1 MSSINEW
8 KRRNNSL
15 DAINKQ
21 LSDKIL
27 VLEAEIDQLKKR
39 AALDEDFSKYID
51 SRDELMARKDEYIQT
66 LVAEN
71 EKLKVE
77 RAELEKN
84 VKTWKMQAEKTA
96 KEYRAMEKKMEEQES
111 KLADISDR
119 YIYSEINGAIEKENY
134 KEKYESLKKNIK
146 RDDNNRIETKWMVNY
161 AKEKPES
168 RSGATAIRD
177 MLTDYY
183 LSSEKMPQADA
194 MKNLREINKI
204 PEEYDA
210 NHPRQPLISSA
221 DQVVVNNHGTV
232 EHQ

>member
-21 LSDKIL
+21 LSEKIL

-119 YIYSEINGAIEKENY
+119 YIFSTINEVIEKGNY
-134 KEKYESLKKNIK
+134 KAKYESLKKNIK
-146 RDDNNRIETKWMVNY
+146 RDDNNKIETRWMVDY
-161 AKEKPES
+161 AKKKPES
-168 RSGATAIRD
+168 RSGATAIKD

-183 LSSEKMPQADA
+183 LSNEKMPQADA

-204 PEEYDA
+204 PEDYDA
-210 NHPRQPLISSA
+210 NHPKQPLISSA

-232 EHQ
+232 EH

>member
-8 KRRNNSL
+8 KRRNKSL

-27 VLEAEIDQLKKR
+27 VLEAEIEQLKKR

-51 SRDELMARKDEYIQT
+51 SRDELMARKEEYIQT
-66 LVAEN
+66 LAAEN
-71 EKLKVE
+71 KKLKGE
-77 RAELEKN
+77 RDELEKS
-84 VKTWKMQAEKTA
+84 VKTWQMQAEKTA

-232 EHQ
+232 KH

>member
-1 MSSINEW
+1 
-8 KRRNNSL
+8 
-15 DAINKQ
+15 
-21 LSDKIL
+21 
-27 VLEAEIDQLKKR
+27 
-39 AALDEDFSKYID
+39 
-51 SRDELMARKDEYIQT
+51 MARKDEYIQT

-71 EKLKVE
+71 EKLKGE
-77 RAELEKN
+77 RDELEKS
-84 VKTWKMQAEKTA
+84 VKTWQTQAEKTA

-119 YIYSEINGAIEKENY
+119 YICSTINGAIEKENY

-146 RDDNNRIETKWMVNY
+146 RDDINRIETNWMVDY
-161 AKEKPES
+161 AKKKPES

-177 MLTDYY
+177 MLNDYY

-204 PEEYDA
+204 PEDYDA
-210 NHPRQPLISSA
+210 NHPKQPLISSA

-232 EHQ
+232 EH

>member
-119 YIYSEINGAIEKENY
+119 YICSTINGAIEKENY
-134 KEKYESLKKNIK
+134 KEKYESLKKNFK
-146 RDDNNRIETKWMVNY
+146 RDDINRIETNWMVDY
-161 AKEKPES
+161 AKKKPES

-177 MLTDYY
+177 MLNDYY

-194 MKNLREINKI
+194 MKKLREINKI
-204 PEEYDA
+204 PDDYDA
-210 NHPRQPLISSA
+210 NHPKQPLISSA

-232 EHQ
+232 KH

>member
-21 LSDKIL
+21 LSEKIL
-27 VLEAEIDQLKKR
+27 VLEAEIKQLRKR

-66 LVAEN
+66 LAAEN
-71 EKLKVE
+71 KKLKGE
-77 RAELEKN
+77 RDELEKS
-84 VKTWKMQAEKTA
+84 VKTWQMQAEKTA

-210 NHPRQPLISSA
+210 NHPKQPLISSA

-232 EHQ
+232 KH

>member
-1 MSSINEW
+1 MSLINEW
-8 KRRNNSL
+8 KLRNNSL

-27 VLEAEIDQLKKR
+27 VLEAEIEQLKKR

-71 EKLKVE
+71 EKLKGE
-77 RAELEKN
+77 RDELEKS
-84 VKTWKMQAEKTA
+84 VKTWQTQAEKTA

-111 KLADISDR
+111 KLADISLR
-119 YIYSEINGAIEKENY
+119 YNFSAINEIIEKGNY
-134 KEKYESLKKNIK
+134 KVKYESLKKNIK
-146 RDDNNRIETKWMVNY
+146 RDDINRIETNWMVDY
-161 AKEKPES
+161 AKKKPES

-177 MLTDYY
+177 MLNDYY

-194 MKNLREINKI
+194 MKKLREINKI
-204 PEEYDA
+204 PEDYDA
-210 NHPRQPLISSA
+210 NHPKQPLISSA

-232 EHQ
+232 EH

>member
-15 DAINKQ
+15 DAINKL

-27 VLEAEIDQLKKR
+27 VLEAEIKQLRKR

-66 LVAEN
+66 LAAEN
-71 EKLKVE
+71 KKLKGE
-77 RAELEKN
+77 RDELEKS
-84 VKTWKMQAEKTA
+84 VKTWQMQAEKTA

-232 EHQ
+232 EH

>member
-119 YIYSEINGAIEKENY
+119 YIFSTINEVIEKGNY
-134 KEKYESLKKNIK
+134 KAKYESLKKNIK
-146 RDDNNRIETKWMVNY
+146 RDDNNKIETRWMVDY
-161 AKEKPES
+161 AKKKPES

-177 MLTDYY
+177 MLNDYY
-183 LSSEKMPQADA
+183 LSNEKMPQADA
-194 MKNLREINKI
+194 MKKLREINKI
-204 PEEYDA
+204 PDDYDA
-210 NHPRQPLISSA
+210 NHPKQPLISSA

-232 EHQ
+232 EH

>member
-71 EKLKVE
+71 EKLKGE
-77 RAELEKN
+77 RDDLEKS
-84 VKTWKMQAEKTA
+84 VKTWQTQAEKTSI
-96 KEYRAMEKKMEEQES
+96 EYREMEKKMEEHES
-111 KLADISDR
+111 LLAEISGR
-119 YIYSEINGAIEKENY
+119 YIYPEINGAIEKGNY
-134 KEKYESLKKNIK
+134 KVKYESLKKNIK
-146 RDDNNRIETKWMVNY
+146 RDDINRIETNWMVDY
-161 AKEKPES
+161 AKKKPES

-177 MLTDYY
+177 MLNDYY

-232 EHQ
+232 KH

>member
-21 LSDKIL
+21 LSDKIS
-27 VLEAEIDQLKKR
+27 VLEAEIDQLKRR

-71 EKLKVE
+71 EKLKGE
-77 RAELEKN
+77 RDELEKS
-84 VKTWKMQAEKTA
+84 VKTWQTQAEKTA
-96 KEYRAMEKKMEEQES
+96 WEYRDIEKKMEEQES

-119 YIYSEINGAIEKENY
+119 YICSTINGAIEKENY
-134 KEKYESLKKNIK
+134 KAKYESLKKNIK
-146 RDDNNRIETKWMVNY
+146 RDDNNKIETKWMVDY
-161 AKEKPES
+161 AKKKPES
-168 RSGATAIRD
+168 RSGATAIKD

-194 MKNLREINKI
+194 MKKLREINKI
-204 PEEYDA
+204 PDDYDA
-210 NHPRQPLISSA
+210 NHPKQPLISSA

-232 EHQ
+232 KH

>member
-1 MSSINEW
+1 MSLISELN
-8 KRRNNSL
+8 RRNKSL

-27 VLEAEIDQLKKR
+27 VLEAEIEQLKKR

-119 YIYSEINGAIEKENY
+119 YICSTINGAIEKENY

-146 RDDNNRIETKWMVNY
+146 RDDINRIETNWMVDY
-161 AKEKPES
+161 AKKKPES

-177 MLTDYY
+177 MLNDYY

-194 MKNLREINKI
+194 MKKLREINKI
-204 PEEYDA
+204 PDDYDA
-210 NHPRQPLISSA
+210 NHPKQPLISSA

-232 EHQ
+232 EH

>member
-15 DAINKQ
+15 DAINKL

-27 VLEAEIDQLKKR
+27 VLEAEIKQLRKR

-71 EKLKVE
+71 EKLKGE
-77 RAELEKN
+77 RDELEKS
-84 VKTWKMQAEKTA
+84 VKTWQMQAEKTA

-204 PEEYDA
+204 PEDYDA

-232 EHQ
+232 EH

>member
-119 YIYSEINGAIEKENY
+119 YICSTINGAIEKGNY
-134 KEKYESLKKNIK
+134 KVKYESLKKNIK
-146 RDDNNRIETKWMVNY
+146 RDDINRIETKWMVDY
-161 AKEKPES
+161 AKKKPES
-168 RSGATAIRD
+168 RSGATAIKD

-183 LSSEKMPQADA
+183 LSNEKMPQADA

-204 PEEYDA
+204 PEDYDA

-232 EHQ
+232 EH

>member
-15 DAINKQ
+15 DAINKL

-27 VLEAEIDQLKKR
+27 VLEAEIEQLKKR

-66 LVAEN
+66 LAAEN
-71 EKLKVE
+71 KKLKGE
-77 RAELEKN
+77 RDELEKS
-84 VKTWKMQAEKTA
+84 VKTWQMQAEKTA

-232 EHQ
+232 KH

>member
-15 DAINKQ
+15 DAINKL

-27 VLEAEIDQLKKR
+27 VLEAEIKQLRKR

-66 LVAEN
+66 LAAEN
-71 EKLKVE
+71 KKLKGE
-77 RAELEKN
+77 RDELEKS
-84 VKTWKMQAEKTA
+84 VKTWQMQAEKTA

-177 MLTDYY
+177 MLNDYY

-194 MKNLREINKI
+194 MKKLREINKI
-204 PEEYDA
+204 PDDYEA
-210 NHPRQPLISSA
+210 NHPKQPLISSA

-232 EHQ
+232 EH

>member
-15 DAINKQ
+15 DAINKL

-27 VLEAEIDQLKKR
+27 VLEAEIDQLRKR

-71 EKLKVE
+71 EKLKGE
-77 RAELEKN
+77 RDELEKS
-84 VKTWKMQAEKTA
+84 VKTWQTQAEKTA

-111 KLADISDR
+111 KLADISLR
-119 YIYSEINGAIEKENY
+119 YEVIEKGNY
-134 KEKYESLKKNIK
+134 KAKYESLKKNIK
-146 RDDNNRIETKWMVNY
+146 RDDNNKIETRWMVDY
-161 AKEKPES
+161 AKKKPES

-177 MLTDYY
+177 MLNDYY

-204 PEEYDA
+204 PEDYDA

-232 EHQ
+232 EH

>member
-51 SRDELMARKDEYIQT
+51 SRDELMAKKDEYIRT

-119 YIYSEINGAIEKENY
+119 YICSTINGAIEKENY
-134 KEKYESLKKNIK
+134 KEKYESLKKNFK
-146 RDDNNRIETKWMVNY
+146 RDDINRIETNWMVDY
-161 AKEKPES
+161 AKKKPES

-177 MLTDYY
+177 MLNDYY

-194 MKNLREINKI
+194 MKKLREINKI
-204 PEEYDA
+204 PDDYDA
-210 NHPRQPLISSA
+210 NHPKQPLISSA

-232 EHQ
+232 EH

>member
-1 MSSINEW
+1 MSSISELN
-8 KRRNNSL
+8 RRNKSL

-27 VLEAEIDQLKKR
+27 VLEAEIEQLKKR

-51 SRDELMARKDEYIQT
+51 SRDELMARKEEYIQT
-66 LVAEN
+66 LAAEN
-71 EKLKVE
+71 KKLKGE
-77 RAELEKN
+77 RDELEKS
-84 VKTWKMQAEKTA
+84 VKTWQMQAEKTA

-134 KEKYESLKKNIK
+134 KEKYESLKKNFK
-146 RDDNNRIETKWMVNY
+146 RDDINRIETNWMVDY
-161 AKEKPES
+161 AKKKPES

-232 EHQ
+232 KH

>member
-21 LSDKIL
+21 LSEKIL

-51 SRDELMARKDEYIQT
+51 SRDELMAKKDEYIQT

-77 RAELEKN
+77 RAELEKS
-84 VKTWKMQAEKTA
+84 VKTWQTQAEKTA
-96 KEYRAMEKKMEEQES
+96 KEYRAMEKKMEEHES
-111 KLADISDR
+111 LLAEISDR
-119 YIYSEINGAIEKENY
+119 YIYPEINGAIEKENY
-134 KEKYESLKKNIK
+134 KAKYESLKKNIK
-146 RDDNNRIETKWMVNY
+146 RDDNNKIETKWMVDY
-161 AKEKPES
+161 AKKKPES
-168 RSGATAIRD
+168 RSGATAIKD

-183 LSSEKMPQADA
+183 LSNEKMPQADA

-204 PEEYDA
+204 PEDYDA
-210 NHPRQPLISSA
+210 NHPKHPLISSA

-232 EHQ
+232 KH

>member
-1 MSSINEW
+1 MLFISELDRRNKCLMEINEE
-8 KRRNNSL
+8 
-15 DAINKQ
+15 
-21 LSDKIL
+21 LSAKL
-27 VLEAEIDQLKKR
+27 RVLSAEYEQLKKR

-51 SRDELMARKDEYIQT
+51 SRDELMAKKDEYIQT
-66 LVAEN
+66 LLEEN
-71 EKLKVE
+71 EKLKGE
-77 RAELEKN
+77 RDELEKS
-84 VKTWKMQAEKTA
+84 VKTWQTQAEKTA

-119 YIYSEINGAIEKENY
+119 YVCSTINGAIEKENY

-146 RDDNNRIETKWMVNY
+146 RDDINRIETKWMVDY
-161 AKEKPES
+161 AKKKPES
-168 RSGATAIRD
+168 RSGATAIKD

-204 PEEYDA
+204 PEDYDA
-210 NHPRQPLISSA
+210 NHPKHPLISSA

-232 EHQ
+232 KH

>member
-1 MSSINEW
+1 MSSISELN
-8 KRRNNSL
+8 RRNKSL
-15 DAINKQ
+15 DAINKL

-27 VLEAEIDQLKKR
+27 VLEAEIEQLKKR

-71 EKLKVE
+71 EKLKGE
-77 RAELEKN
+77 RDELEKS
-84 VKTWKMQAEKTA
+84 VKTWQMQAEKTA

-119 YIYSEINGAIEKENY
+119 YICSTINGAIEKENY
-134 KEKYESLKKNIK
+134 KEKYESLKKNFK
-146 RDDNNRIETKWMVNY
+146 RDDINRIETNWMVDY
-161 AKEKPES
+161 AKKKPES

>member
-1 MSSINEW
+1 MSSISEW

-27 VLEAEIDQLKKR
+27 VLEAEIEQLKKR

-71 EKLKVE
+71 EKLKGE
-77 RAELEKN
+77 RAELEKS
-84 VKTWKMQAEKTA
+84 VKTWQTQAEKTSI
-96 KEYRAMEKKMEEQES
+96 EYREMEKKKEELES

-119 YIYSEINGAIEKENY
+119 YICSTINGAIEKENY
-134 KEKYESLKKNIK
+134 KEKYESLKKNFK
-146 RDDNNRIETKWMVNY
+146 RDDINRIETNWMVDY
-161 AKEKPES
+161 AKKKPES
-168 RSGATAIRD
+168 RSGATTIRD
-177 MLTDYY
+177 MLNDYY

-194 MKNLREINKI
+194 MKKLREINKI

-210 NHPRQPLISSA
+210 NHPKQPLISSA

-232 EHQ
+232 KH

>member
-21 LSDKIL
+21 LSEKIL
-27 VLEAEIDQLKKR
+27 VLEAEIEQLKKR

-51 SRDELMARKDEYIQT
+51 SRDELMAKKEEYIQT

-71 EKLKVE
+71 EKLKGE
-77 RAELEKN
+77 RDELEKN
-84 VKTWKMQAEKTA
+84 VNIWKTQAEKTSR
-96 KEYRAMEKKMEEQES
+96 EYREMEKKMEEQES

-119 YIYSEINGAIEKENY
+119 YIFSTINEVIEKGNY
-134 KEKYESLKKNIK
+134 KAKYESLKKNIK
-146 RDDNNRIETKWMVNY
+146 RDDNNKIETRWMVDY
-161 AKEKPES
+161 AKKKPES

-177 MLTDYY
+177 MLNEYY

-194 MKNLREINKI
+194 MKKLREINKI

-210 NHPRQPLISSA
+210 NHPKQPLISSA

-232 EHQ
+232 KH

>member
-27 VLEAEIDQLKKR
+27 VLEAEIEQLKKR

-66 LVAEN
+66 LAAEN
-71 EKLKVE
+71 KKLKGE
-77 RAELEKN
+77 RDELEKS
-84 VKTWKMQAEKTA
+84 VKTWQMQAEKTA

>member
-1 MSSINEW
+1 MSSISEW

-21 LSDKIL
+21 LSDKFL
-27 VLEAEIDQLKKR
+27 VLEAEIKQLRKR

-51 SRDELMARKDEYIQT
+51 SRDELMARKEEYIQT
-66 LVAEN
+66 LEAEN
-71 EKLKVE
+71 EKLKGE
-77 RAELEKN
+77 RAELEKS
-84 VKTWKMQAEKTA
+84 VKTWQTQAEKTSI
-96 KEYRAMEKKMEEQES
+96 EYREMEKKKEELES

-232 EHQ
+232 KH

>member
-15 DAINKQ
+15 DAINKL

-27 VLEAEIDQLKKR
+27 VLEAEIKQLRKR

-66 LVAEN
+66 LAAEN
-71 EKLKVE
+71 EKLKGE
-77 RAELEKN
+77 RDELEKS
-84 VKTWKMQAEKTA
+84 VKTWQMQAEKTA

>member
-21 LSDKIL
+21 LSEKIL

-66 LVAEN
+66 LEAEN
-71 EKLKVE
+71 EKLKGE
-77 RAELEKN
+77 RAELEKS
-84 VKTWKMQAEKTA
+84 VKTWQTQAEKTSI
-96 KEYRAMEKKMEEQES
+96 EYREMEKKKEELES

-119 YIYSEINGAIEKENY
+119 YICSTINGAIEKENY
-134 KEKYESLKKNIK
+134 KEKYESLKKNFK
-146 RDDNNRIETKWMVNY
+146 RDDINRIETNWMVDY
-161 AKEKPES
+161 AKKKPES

-177 MLTDYY
+177 MLNDYY

-194 MKNLREINKI
+194 MKKLREINKI
-204 PEEYDA
+204 PDDYDA
-210 NHPRQPLISSA
+210 NHPKQPLISSA

-232 EHQ
+232 EH

>member
-15 DAINKQ
+15 DTINKQ

-71 EKLKVE
+71 EKLKGE
-77 RAELEKN
+77 RDELEKS
-84 VKTWKMQAEKTA
+84 VKTWQMQAEKTA

-119 YIYSEINGAIEKENY
+119 YIFSTINGAIEKENY

-232 EHQ
+232 EH

>member
-27 VLEAEIDQLKKR
+27 VLEAEIEQLRKR

-66 LVAEN
+66 LMAEN
-71 EKLKVE
+71 EKLKGE
-77 RAELEKN
+77 RDELEKN
-84 VKTWKMQAEKTA
+84 VITWMKQAEKTA

-119 YIYSEINGAIEKENY
+119 YICSTINGVIEKENY

-146 RDDNNRIETKWMVNY
+146 RDDINRIETKWMVDY
-161 AKEKPES
+161 AKKKPES
-168 RSGATAIRD
+168 RSGATAIKD

-183 LSSEKMPQADA
+183 LLSEKMPQADA

-204 PEEYDA
+204 PEDYDA
-210 NHPRQPLISSA
+210 NHPKQPLISSA

-232 EHQ
+232 EH

>member
-119 YIYSEINGAIEKENY
+119 YIFSTINEVIEKGNY
-134 KEKYESLKKNIK
+134 KAKYESLKKNIK
-146 RDDNNRIETKWMVNY
+146 RDDNNKIETRWMVDY
-161 AKEKPES
+161 AKKKPES

-177 MLTDYY
+177 MLNDYY

-194 MKNLREINKI
+194 MKKLREINKI
-204 PEEYDA
+204 PDDYDA
-210 NHPRQPLISSA
+210 NHPKQPLISSA

-232 EHQ
+232 EH

>member
-119 YIYSEINGAIEKENY
+119 YIFSTINEVIEKGNY
-134 KEKYESLKKNIK
+134 KAKYESLKKNIK
-146 RDDNNRIETKWMVNY
+146 RDDNNKIETRWMVDY
-161 AKEKPES
+161 AKKKPES
-168 RSGATAIRD
+168 RSGATAIKD

-183 LSSEKMPQADA
+183 LSNEKMPQADA

-204 PEEYDA
+204 PEDYDA
-210 NHPRQPLISSA
+210 NHPKQPLISSA

-232 EHQ
+232 EH